1 MKTLLPYAIQLIA
14 AALIL
19 GAAVLLATRLPPI
32 AVNISIIA
40 RDITVSGDY

>member
-1 MKTLLPYAIQLIA
+1 MRDTIPSLIQLAA

-32 AVNISIIA
+32 TVHVSIHA
-40 RDITVSGDY
+40 RDISVSGDY

>member
-1 MKTLLPYAIQLIA
+1 VRALLPCALQLIA
-14 AALIL
+14 AAIIL
-19 GAAVLLATRLPPI
+19 AAAVLLATRLPPI

>member
-1 MKTLLPYAIQLIA
+1 MRGILPYALQVIA

-19 GAAVLLATRLPPI
+19 GAAVLLAARLSP
-32 AVNISIIA
+32 ISINLTIQA

>member
-1 MKTLLPYAIQLIA
+1 MRDLLPSLIQLAA

-32 AVNISIIA
+32 AVNVSITA
-40 RDITVSGDY
+40 RDISVSGDY